1 MLVAHLGDSC
11 CNLSEFFQ
19 QHLPLKAL
27 QDALIDQSSNA
38 FTTNEFQEES
48 YAMSTPLPG
57 MTERERKN

>member
-11 CNLSEFFQ
+11 CNLSDFQ

-27 QDALIDQSSNA
+27 QYALIDQSSIAFNA
-38 FTTNEFQEES
+38 NEFQEES

-57 MTERERKN
+57 MTMRERKN